1 MIYVT
6 HIDKTAYTI
15 EIHEPE
21 CTTILERRKFESET
35 QQDFEKRVHD
45 EILFYIQKLNN

>member
-6 HIDKTAYTI
+6 HIDKVTYTI

-21 CTTILERRKFESET
+21 CTTILERSKFDNET
-35 QQDFEKRVHD
+35 QQEFEKRVHD
-45 EILFYIQKLNN
+45 DILFYTQKLNN